1 MPFELRGITRR
12 FGGHEVLA
20 GIDLS
25 IEKGAMVVILGP
37 SGCGKTTLLRIV
49 AGLDPEHGGT
59 RLGFD
64 QSRFSYA
71 FQEPRLLPWL
81 SVLDNAR
88 YALSG
93 SGLPPAEATD
103 RIMRLVSLAGLA
115 GHEQKRPAE
124 LSGGMRQRASLVRA
138 FAYPNDFLL
147 LDEAFQS
154 VDLRLRRELI
164 ELFLDLRALEDNTA
178 LLVTHDPTEAL
189 LVADR
194 VVILSDRPARVL
206 DDFMIPS
213 IPIARTPG
221 SPELAAFE
229 QRIYR
234 SVLG

>member
-1 MPFELRGITRR
+1 VSFELSGITRSYD
-12 FGGHEVLA
+12 GHEVLA
-20 GIDLS
+20 GIDLA
-25 IEKGAMVVILGP
+25 IEEGAMVVILGP

-49 AGLDPEHGGT
+49 AGLDREHGG
-59 RLGFD
+59 RRRGFD
-64 QSRFSYA
+64 KARFSYA

-81 SVLDNAR
+81 SVLENAR

-93 SGLPPAEATD
+93 SGLGPGEATE

-164 ELFLDLRALEDNTA
+164 ELFLDLRAIEDNTA

-206 DDFMIPS
+206 DDFRIPAGRD
-213 IPIARTPG
+213 ARTPG
-221 SPELAAFE
+221 SPGVAAFE
-229 QRIYR
+229 ERIYR